1 MPSREQIR
9 ERMKAIASDTMEIL
23 KQGYYTNTKNQPIHI
38 EQVTKQAIEGTVLY
52 DEEDTKRILQDTK
65 PNEQK
70 TTQIL
75 VTNQTTLEAI
85 DELKQKYPNE
95 EILALNFASARH
107 PGGGFLKGSVA
118 QEESLAR
125 SSALYYSLV
134 SKPQM
139 YEHNEQL
146 RAKRGCYSDMMIYS
160 PNVPVFKND
169 KGQIREELQLVSFVT
184 SPAVN
189 KRAIQ
194 KNEPHIGLPQIHATM
209 KMRIQKILAVALHH
223 EHKYLVLGAFGCG
236 VFKNSPPDVA
246 GYFHEALKHP
256 KFRGKFKEI
265 VFAVYD
271 TSDSKQTFGAFQRQF
286 KQ

>member
-1 MPSREQIR
+1 MSSREQVR
-9 ERMKAIASDTMEIL
+9 EQMKAIASDTMAIL
-23 KQGYYTNTKNQPIHI
+23 KQGYYINAKNQHIHI
-38 EQVTKQAIEGTVLY
+38 EKETKQAITGTVLY
-52 DEEDTKRILQDTK
+52 EENDTMRILQETK
-65 PNEQK
+65 PNEQEETK
-70 TTQIL
+70 IS

-85 DELKQKYPNE
+85 NDLKEKYPDE
-95 EILALNFASARH
+95 EMLALNFASARH

-139 YEHNEQL
+139 YEHHEQL
-146 RAKRGCYSDMMIYS
+146 RTKRGCYSDMMIYS

-169 KGQIREELQLVSFVT
+169 KGQVREEFQLVSFLT

-189 KRAIQ
+189 KGAIQ
-194 KNEPHIGLPQIHATM
+194 KNEPYIGLPQIHATM
-209 KMRIQKILAVALHH
+209 KMRIQKILAVSLKHG
-223 EHKYLVLGAFGCG
+223 HKHLILGAFGCG
-236 VFKNSPPDVA
+236 VFKNSPRDVA

-286 KQ
+286 ER